1 MSLKKSRYKSPSLRL
16 RFEYEFIEVQRDVLG
31 TPDDFGQ
38 RTATAS
44 TVSTNTKAMI
54 NPISA
59 LSANKLKMFQ
69 PGLIA
74 VSSHWMMLET
84 KSSIKPRDT
93 IIDIASNAY
102 SVEEVVDWRTH
113 KEALLAINE
122 KP

>member
-1 MSLKKSRYKSPSLRL
+1 MSLKKSKYRSKAVVLH
-16 RFEYEFIEVQRDVLG
+16 FEHEFVEIQRDVLG
-31 TPDDFGQ
+31 DPDDFGQ
-38 RTATAS
+38 RSATAS

-59 LSANKLKMFQ
+59 LTANKLKMFQ

-93 IIDIASNAY
+93 VIDRASNAY

-113 KEALLAINE
+113 KEALLTINE

>member
-1 MSLKKSRYKSPSLRL
+1 MSLKKNKYRSKAVVLRWEHEYVSIL
-16 RFEYEFIEVQRDVLG
+16 RDILG
-31 TPDDFGQ
+31 APNDFGE
-38 RTATAS
+38 RDTTTS

-59 LSANKLKMFQ
+59 LSADKLKMFQ

-74 VSSHWMMLET
+74 VSSHWMMAEA
-84 KSSIKPRDT
+84 SDSIKPRDT
-93 IIDIASNAY
+93 VVDRASNAY
-102 SVEEVVDWRTH
+102 SVEEVVNWRTH

>member
-1 MSLKKSRYKSPSLRL
+1 MSLKKAKYRSKTVVL
-16 RFEYEFIEVQRDVLG
+16 RFEHEYIEIQRDVLG
-31 TPDDFGQ
+31 APDDFGQ
-38 RTATAS
+38 RPTTAS

-59 LSANKLKMFQ
+59 LSADKLKMFQ

-74 VSSHWMMLET
+74 ISSHWMMLET

-93 IIDIASNAY
+93 VIDIASNAY
-102 SVEEVVDWRTH
+102 AVEEVVDWRTH